1 MPTTNNNI
9 TATMT
14 APMIQAFLDFIAPSE
29 GQVIELPNNRVLLNF
44 TEDGEK
50 RVAWIT
56 EGASIHAM
64 NVQTI
69 SLNWLE
75 ADELA
80 IVRDLCN
87 NPSKAKVLGH
97 V

>member
-1 MPTTNNNI
+1 MTIIAT

-44 TEDGEK
+44 TGDGEK
-50 RVAWIT
+50 RVAWLT

-64 NVQTI
+64 NVQTM

>member
-75 ADELA
+75 ADEIA

-87 NPSKAKVLGH
+87 NPSKAKLLGH